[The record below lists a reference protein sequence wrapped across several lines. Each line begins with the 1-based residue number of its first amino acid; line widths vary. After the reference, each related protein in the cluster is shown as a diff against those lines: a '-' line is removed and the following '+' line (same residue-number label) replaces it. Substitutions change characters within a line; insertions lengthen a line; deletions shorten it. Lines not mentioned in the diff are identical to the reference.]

1 LTAATARKGDI
12 ASAIVAKSGQKE
24 TKAEAGYTRGTKAEH
39 CGICKHYAAHE
50 CEIVEGRI
58 FPAMW
63 CRYFE
68 GRAAR

>member
-1 LTAATARKGDI
+1 MSDLVKALVGSTGT
-12 ASAIVAKSGQKE
+12 KE
-24 TKAEAGYTRGTKAEH
+24 TKAEAGYKRGTKAEH
-39 CGICKHYAAHE
+39 CGICTHYAVHE

-68 GRAAR
+68 ARAAR